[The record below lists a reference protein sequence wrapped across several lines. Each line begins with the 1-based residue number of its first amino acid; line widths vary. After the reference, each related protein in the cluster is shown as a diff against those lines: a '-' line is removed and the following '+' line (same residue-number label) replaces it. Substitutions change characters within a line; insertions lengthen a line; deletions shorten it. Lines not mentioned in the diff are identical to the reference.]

1 MVLSDARTRTPKLVS
16 SVPDARAFR
25 LSATEGFLLS
35 CVDGLTSEGDL
46 ALVTGR
52 GLDEVRGSLSK
63 LETLGLITIEEKLLP
78 PRASPFPR
86 HTPGATAT
94 PGAMATDGTRPA
106 RSPMTGSAVML
117 TPLPPRGVADNAAA
131 MAEQVD
137 IDPKLRIDLLS
148 LHAALDR
155 LDHYTLLGIDR
166 GADKHATKRAY
177 YELAA
182 KFHPDRYFRKRLG
195 TFKIRMEAVF
205 SRLTLALETLG
216 VPEKR
221 AEYDAYL
228 DEQLRLRGIETVLA
242 DAAAEVRRAQESV
255 ERAARAEELT
265 PLAPPVAPRP
275 SIALLP
281 DPRPARVQSSPEID
295 PALRRETFARRLL
308 GGRASSPSIPPAPR
322 PSTPPTP
329 TTAEAMGSLR
339 RRYEDRVAAARS
351 VEARKYAARGE
362 EAVRTNQVAKAASA
376 FEVAHGLAPHDDDL
390 KRKATA
396 ARAQADSVLG
406 QTYRGQAEYEEK
418 NGQWADA
425 ARSWAGACKAR
436 PNDTVAHQRAASATL
451 KVGADLSGA
460 LRFAQHACSLDPTS
474 VSSRVT
480 LGEIYLTTG
489 QGADARRELE
499 TAASL
504 APHDD
509 TITQMLKKARKLA

>member
-1 MVLSDARTRTPKLVS
+1 
-16 SVPDARAFR
+16 
-25 LSATEGFLLS
+25 
-35 CVDGLTSEGDL
+35 
-46 ALVTGR
+46 
-52 GLDEVRGSLSK
+52 
-63 LETLGLITIEEKLLP
+63 
-78 PRASPFPR
+78 
-86 HTPGATAT
+86 
-94 PGAMATDGTRPA
+94 
-106 RSPMTGSAVML
+106 
-117 TPLPPRGVADNAAA
+117 
-131 MAEQVD
+131 MAEDVD
-137 IDPKLRIDLLS
+137 IDSKLRIDLLS
-148 LHAALDR
+148 LYASLDR

-166 GADKHATKRAY
+166 GADKHVTKRAY

-205 SRLTLALETLG
+205 SRLTLALETLA

-228 DEQLRLRGIETVLA
+228 DEQLRLRGIENVLA

-275 SIALLP
+275 SIAVRP

-308 GGRASSPSIPPAPR
+308 GGRASSPSMPPAPR

-329 TTAEAMGSLR
+329 TTAEAMDSLR

-362 EAVRTNQVAKAASA
+362 EAARTNQVAKAASA

-418 NGQWADA
+418 NGQWAEA

-436 PNDTVAHQRAASATL
+436 PNDAVAHQRAANATL
-451 KVGADLSGA
+451 KVGADLPGA
-460 LRFAQHACSLDPTS
+460 LRFAQQACSLDPAS
-474 VSSRVT
+474 VPSRLT
-480 LGEIYLTTG
+480 LGEVYLTTG

-509 TITQMLKKARKLA
+509 TIAQMLKKARKLA

>member
-1 MVLSDARTRTPKLVS
+1 MSDARTRTPKLVS

-35 CVDGLTSEGDL
+35 CVDGLTTEGDL

-63 LETLGLITIEEKLLP
+63 LETLGLITIEERLLP
-78 PRASPFPR
+78 PRVSPLPR
-86 HTPGATAT
+86 QAAGAAAT
-94 PGAMATDGTRPA
+94 PGTIAAGNTRPA
-106 RSPMTGSAVML
+106 RSPPVASSAVML
-117 TPLPPRGVADNAAA
+117 TPLPPRGVADQAAA
-131 MAEQVD
+131 MAEDVD
-137 IDPKLRIDLLS
+137 LDPKLRVDLLS
-148 LHAALDR
+148 LHASLDR

-166 GADKHATKRAY
+166 GADKQATKRAY

-205 SRLTLALETLG
+205 SRLTLALETLAA
-216 VPEKR
+216 PEKR

-265 PLAPPVAPRP
+265 PLAPQVAPGP
-275 SIALLP
+275 AIAVRP
-281 DPRPARVQSSPEID
+281 DPRPARMQSSPEID

-308 GGRASSPSIPPAPR
+308 GGRTSSPSIPPAPR
-322 PSTPPTP
+322 PSTPPAP
-329 TTAEAMGSLR
+329 TTAEAMDSLR

-362 EAVRTNQVAKAASA
+362 EAARTNQVAKAASA
-376 FEVAHGLAPHDDDL
+376 FEVAYGLAPHDEDL

-418 NGQWADA
+418 NGQWAEA
-425 ARSWAGACKAR
+425 ARSWVGACKAR
-436 PNDTVAHQRAASATL
+436 PNDAVAHHRAANATL
-451 KVGADLSGA
+451 KVGTDLPSA
-460 LRFAQHACSLDPTS
+460 LRFAQQACSLDPTS
-474 VSSRVT
+474 VPSRVT
-480 LGEIYLTTG
+480 LGEVYLATG

-509 TITQMLKKARKLA
+509 TITQMLKRARKLA